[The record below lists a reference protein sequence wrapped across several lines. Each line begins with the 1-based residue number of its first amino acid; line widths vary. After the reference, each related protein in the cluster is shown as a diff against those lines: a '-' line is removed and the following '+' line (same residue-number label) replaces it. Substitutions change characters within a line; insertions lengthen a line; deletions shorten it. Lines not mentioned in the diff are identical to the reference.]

1 VSQPIKGV
9 VLVADDEAAVRDM
22 LLFYLKRSGY
32 QVIQAE
38 DGQDALIE
46 MTRVRPDLILA
57 DLSLPE
63 IRGDQL
69 CKMVK
74 GNSETKEVYFILM
87 VPTDGAAGV
96 DVTIDAL
103 SVGADDTIAKPLRNQ
118 ELLARVESAFRIIEM
133 QKEIKLQNRELTIY
147 REKVQGEMELASRLQ
162 MSLLPDIGSISPYR
176 YTHRYQPVGGI
187 GGDIYAITPLP
198 YGGTALLVAD
208 VSGHGVT
215 AALISAIVKTSFEN
229 HIRARGGPLT
239 WAQCMNRDLI
249 RNTMD
254 EQFATA
260 LLAKFDPMAG
270 TFTYV
275 CAGHPP
281 PIYISQGISG
291 TPAKGRGRAAHAAKA
306 PPAAL
311 AGTSPPLGMDEGMS
325 FAEYTIGFAPGDRL
339 ILYTDGLVESESESG
354 KSLGSEGLVHYCSAL
369 PLEIEDAASQIF
381 QQAHKFIDPRE
392 FSDDVT
398 LVVVDHLK

>member
-1 VSQPIKGV
+1 MPQSIRGV
-9 VLVADDEAAVRDM
+9 VLVADGEAAIRDM

-57 DLSLPE
+57 DLPLPE
-63 IRGDQL
+63 IPGDQL

-74 GNSETKEVYFILM
+74 GSSETREIYFILM
-87 VPTDGAAGV
+87 IPTDSEAGI
-96 DVTIDAL
+96 DVTVDAL
-103 SVGADDTIAKPLRNQ
+103 SVGADDTISKPLRSQ
-118 ELLARVESAFRIIEM
+118 EMLARVESAFRIIEM

-162 MSLLPDIGSISPYR
+162 MSLLPDVGTIAPYQ

-198 YGGTALLVAD
+198 YGGVALLIAD

-215 AALISAIVKTSFEN
+215 AALISAIVKTSFEY
-229 HIRARGGPLT
+229 HIRGRGGPLA
-239 WAQCMNRDLI
+239 WAQSMNRDLK

-260 LLAKFDPMAG
+260 LLAKFDPAAG
-270 TFTYV
+270 TLTYV
-275 CAGHPP
+275 CAGHVP
-281 PIYISQGISG
+281 PIYVPSG
-291 TPAKGRGRAAHAAKA
+291 VSGATENSTPAA
-306 PPAAL
+306 PIAL
-311 AGTSPPLGMDEGMS
+311 GGGSPPLGMDEGMS
-325 FAEYTIGFAPGDRL
+325 FAEHTIDFALGDRL
-339 ILYTDGLVESESESG
+339 VLYTDGLVESESESG
-354 KSLGSEGLVHYCSAL
+354 NNLGSEGLLQCCSAL
-369 PLEIEDAASQIF
+369 PADLEDAASQLF
-381 QQAHKFIDPRE
+381 LRARE
-392 FSDDVT
+392 FIEPNEFADDVT
-398 LVVVDHLK
+398 LVVVDYLK

>member
-1 VSQPIKGV
+1 MPQPIRGV
-9 VLVADDEAAVRDM
+9 VLVADGEAAIRDM

-57 DLSLPE
+57 DLLLPE
-63 IRGDQL
+63 IPGDQL

-74 GNSETKEVYFILM
+74 GSSETREIYFILM
-87 VPTDGAAGV
+87 IPTDSEADI
-96 DVTIDAL
+96 DVTVDAL
-103 SVGADDTIAKPLRNQ
+103 SVGADDTISKPLRSQ
-118 ELLARVESAFRIIEM
+118 EMLARVESAFRIIEM

-162 MSLLPDIGSISPYR
+162 MSLLPDVGTIGPYQ

-198 YGGTALLVAD
+198 YGGVALLIAD

-215 AALISAIVKTSFEN
+215 AALISAIVKTSFEY
-229 HIRARGGPLT
+229 HIRGRGGPLA
-239 WAQCMNRDLI
+239 WAQNMNRDLK

-260 LLAKFDPMAG
+260 ILAKFDPTAG
-270 TFTYV
+270 TLTYV
-275 CAGHPP
+275 CAGHVAPV
-281 PIYISQGISG
+281 YIPQGVSS
-291 TPAKGRGRAAHAAKA
+291 AAEDSA
-306 PPAAL
+306 PAAPVAL
-311 AGTSPPLGMDEGMS
+311 GGGSPPLGMDEGMS
-325 FAEYTIGFAPGDRL
+325 FAEHTIDFAPGDRL
-339 ILYTDGLVESESESG
+339 VLYTDGLVESESESG
-354 KSLGSEGLVHYCSAL
+354 NNLGSEGLAQGCSTL
-369 PLEIEDAASQIF
+369 PADLEDAASQLF
-381 QQAHKFIDPRE
+381 LRAREFIDPNE
-392 FSDDVT
+392 FADDVT
-398 LVVVDHLK
+398 LVVVDYLK